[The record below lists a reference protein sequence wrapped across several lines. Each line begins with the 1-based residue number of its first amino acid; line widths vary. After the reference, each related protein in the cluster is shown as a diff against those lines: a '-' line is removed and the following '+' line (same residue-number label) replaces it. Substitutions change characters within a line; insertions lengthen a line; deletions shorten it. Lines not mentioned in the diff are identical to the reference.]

1 MWAKYKHHYGFTIVE
16 LLIVIVVIGI
26 LAAITIVSFN
36 GVTAKAYNAKVQSG
50 VNTYAKV
57 ISSYS
62 AEKGSW
68 PTQSP
73 ACLGSGYASNQ
84 CWNGTNGTVFVNSDL
99 DTALSSYISQKPVM
113 DSTLMQ
119 YTSEDKRTG
128 IVYWNDSNG
137 VRLEYYLKGRGQK
150 CLNGNVGSVYSS
162 DSVATQCFY
171 ILG

>member
-1 MWAKYKHHYGFTIVE
+1 MWAKQKRQFGFTIVE

-57 ISSYS
+57 LSSYN
-62 AEKGSW
+62 AEKSSW
-68 PTQSP
+68 PSQSP

-84 CWNGTNGTVFVNSDL
+84 CWNGTNGTVSVNSDL
-99 DTALSSYISQKPVM
+99 DTALSAYISRKPEM
-113 DSTLMQ
+113 DPTLMQ
-119 YTSEDKRTG
+119 FTAVDKRTG

-137 VRLEYYLKGRGQK
+137 VRLEYYLKGRDQK
-150 CLNGNVGSVYSS
+150 CLNGNVGSVFPT
-162 DSVATQCFY
+162 DSVATQCFMV
-171 ILG
+171 LG